1 MYLDTA
7 ILVKLLLPEADSLY
21 YARLAHGQL
30 VYSSE
35 IALTECHSAMLRKE
49 RERVITGRQRRA
61 AWKQLQ
67 DDIAGR
73 RINLLPVTRAV
84 REAANHILT
93 ACQPRIPLRSLD
105 AIHLGA
111 AQEIASWPL
120 CTADIRMREAAE
132 KLGFLVTPLPAG
144 RSDPRG

>member
-7 ILVKLLLPEADSLY
+7 ILVKLLLPEPDSLY
-21 YARLAHGQL
+21 YADLADGQI
-30 VYSSE
+30 VYSAE

-49 RERVITGRQRRA
+49 REQAITARQRKA
-61 AWKQLQ
+61 AWKQLES
-67 DDIAGR
+67 DIAGR

-84 REAANHILT
+84 LENANHILS

-111 AQEIASWPL
+111 SQEIASWPL
-120 CTADIRMREAAE
+120 CSADIRMREAAE
-132 KLGFLVTPLPAG
+132 KMGFLVTPLPTDVVG
-144 RSDPRG
+144 

>member
-21 YARLAHGQL
+21 YAGLAHGQL
-30 VYSSE
+30 VYSAE

-61 AWKQLQ
+61 AWKQLE

-84 REAANHILT
+84 LETANHILSV
-93 ACQPRIPLRSLD
+93 CQPRIPLRSLD

-111 AQEIASWPL
+111 SQEIASWPL
-120 CTADIRMREAAE
+120 CSADIRMREAAE
-132 KLGFLVTPLPAG
+132 KMGFLVTPLPTDVVG
-144 RSDPRG
+144 